1 VVVDD
6 IEDYLDAGAV
16 KRLDEIAELVD
27 RTERILP

>member
-1 VVVDD
+1 VVIDD

-27 RTERILP
+27 WTEGVLP